1 LSVFVEKNLF
11 YDLWNASPVNGMP
24 PITSSFMGNRF
35 FITSSSITGLSR
47 GSKGNGNSFVLTA
60 KVAVVQRALKMFD
73 ITVFVVMHG
82 MLVTRFFSYYDAY
95 LNANVPCALVNWFV
109 LDGDEPDE
117 AIGM

>member
-1 LSVFVEKNLF
+1 
-11 YDLWNASPVNGMP
+11 
-24 PITSSFMGNRF
+24 
-35 FITSSSITGLSR
+35 
-47 GSKGNGNSFVLTA
+47 
-60 KVAVVQRALKMFD
+60 MFD